1 MDLKLETSDSVGV
14 PEAGLAAPT
23 AGQTTPQSLSL
34 PFEPLPQ
41 FRRNAL
47 DESPERADNR
57 GKRIGIF
64 IVAYNALTTLSKV
77 LKRITPEVWRN
88 VEQVAVFDD
97 ASQDETYELA
107 VGIQAMTHLPKLR
120 VLKHPQNLGYGGNQ
134 KAGYR
139 YFIEQGFD
147 IVVLLHGDGQ
157 YAPELLSHM
166 YAPLVRGDADAVF
179 GSRMMKDFGGP
190 LKGGM
195 PLYKYA
201 GNRLLTAFENRAL
214 GLNLTEFHSGYRAY
228 NLHALSQ
235 IQLENMTNDFHFD
248 TEIII
253 KLHHQGFR
261 ILEVPIPTFYGDEIC
276 YVNGLKYAKAIV
288 RAVNRYT
295 ATSRAV
301 RAYPE
306 YEEYFVPHAIK
317 RSLYSVH
324 YYAARLVGKDQ
335 RVLEIGCGDGVF
347 GAELARA
354 GNQVVGVNGQERP
367 AVERPYVDFLQADLE
382 TGLSEVARI
391 RSQEF
396 DRILILDSLE
406 HLRNPANLLKSCRN
420 LLAPRGKLIVSV
432 PNAVNL
438 TVRFMIL
445 FGQFRYR
452 DRGILDWSHLRFF
465 TAKTFGALLEEQG
478 YRVTY
483 RRYTV
488 MPVERVIPL
497 RPESALLRFA
507 SRVLRLMN
515 AIAPGLFAYEVVMV
529 AER

>member
-1 MDLKLETSDSVGV
+1 MDLKLA
-14 PEAGLAAPT
+14 AGNASTLSQPDLDPRAGDKAA
-23 AGQTTPQSLSL
+23 QTLSL

-47 DESPERADNR
+47 EESPERADNQ

-77 LKRITPEVWRN
+77 LKRITPDVWRN

-97 ASQDETYELA
+97 ASPDETYELA
-107 VGIQAMTHLPKLR
+107 VGIQAMTNLPKLR
-120 VLKHPQNLGYGGNQ
+120 VLKHPRNLGYGGNQ
-134 KAGYR
+134 KAGYG

-179 GSRMMKDFGGP
+179 GSRMMKNFGGP

-195 PLYKYA
+195 PLYKYI

-235 IQLENMTNDFHFD
+235 IQLDNLTNDFHFD

-253 KLHHQGFR
+253 KLHHQNFR
-261 ILEVPIPTFYGDEIC
+261 ILEVPIPTFYGNEIC
-276 YVNGLKYAKAIV
+276 YVNGLKYAKAIL
-288 RAVNRYT
+288 RALYRYT
-295 ATSRAV
+295 STARAV
-301 RAYPE
+301 RSYPE
-306 YEEYFVPHAIK
+306 YQEYFLPYATK
-317 RSLYSVH
+317 RSPYSAH
-324 YYAARLVGKDQ
+324 YYAFRLIGKDQ
-335 RVLEIGCGDGVF
+335 RVLEIGGGDSTF
-347 GAELARA
+347 RAELARA
-354 GNQVVGVNGQERP
+354 GNRVLSVDRNA
-367 AVERPYVDFLQADLE
+367 AVPLTNR
-382 TGLSEVARI
+382 
-391 RSQEF
+391 QEF
-396 DRILILDSLE
+396 DRILLLDTLE
-406 HLRNPANLLKSCRN
+406 HLPNPANLVREFRS
-420 LLAPRGKLIVSV
+420 LLARRGKLIVSV
-432 PNAVNL
+432 PNSVNL
-438 TVRFMIL
+438 TVRLMIL
-445 FGQFRYR
+445 FGSFRYT

-465 TAKTFGALLEEQG
+465 TEKTIRALLEQEG
-478 YRVTY
+478 YRVTE

-488 MPVERVIPL
+488 MPIERIIPL
-497 RPESALLRFA
+497 GPESRLIRFA
-507 SRVLRLMN
+507 NWVLRGITG
-515 AIAPGLFAYEVVMV
+515 IAPGLFAYEIVLA